1 MAQLT
6 YEQMLNSNVEG
17 GNNSNQIQFF
27 SLRNDG
33 DEAIVRFIYDNV
45 NQFDIH
51 TVHSVEMGNR
61 WRSVACLRGPQDPI
75 DKCPMCAN
83 NVQIRN
89 RIFIYFLEYIPQ
101 EDGTF
106 MVQPRVW
113 ERPARDYAMKL
124 KGYLDNYGPLSN
136 MICKIV
142 RHGKARDM
150 GTTYEIIPNLSKD
163 IYPDSVFVPDFSAFK
178 DVKALGRYVLDKDA
192 NEMIEFMRTG
202 QFPET
207 KKENTS
213 TYTQPTATHAD
224 SQAYTQ
230 APQFVPQTAPFSPMR
245 TTEFTPTT
253 NPVNPM
259 PVRNPMGNTSFR

>member
-51 TVHSVEMGNR
+51 TVHPVQLGNR
-61 WRSVACLRGPQDPI
+61 WRPVACLRGPEDPI
-75 DKCPMCAN
+75 EKCPMCAN
-83 NVQIRN
+83 NVDFRN
-89 RIFIYFLEYIPQ
+89 RMFIYFVEYIRQ

-163 IYPDSVFVPDFSAFK
+163 IYPDSVFVPDFSAFNG
-178 DVKALGRYVLDKDA
+178 VKALGRYVLDKDA
-192 NEMIEFMRTG
+192 NEML
-202 QFPET
+202 
-207 KKENTS
+207 TS
-213 TYTQPTATHAD
+213 NYTQPTATHAD
-224 SQAYTQ
+224 PQMYTQ
-230 APQFVPQTAPFSPMR
+230 APQFAPQAAPFSPMR
-245 TTEFTPTT
+245 TTEFTPTN
-253 NPVNPM
+253 NPVSPM
-259 PVRNPMGNTSFR
+259 PVRNPMGNTNFR